1 MNTYIYERILFLNFI
16 FFYRRS
22 KQNLD
27 YAFLMMYAQSRGT
40 HYVQLEDDI
49 LTKPNFVAIMRDFA
63 LEKSAAHE
71 SWFVIDFCQLGFI
84 GKMFSSSSLPILI
97 QFFLTFY
104 NDKPGDWLLD
114 NVIQTKVCKLDQ
126 DFKKCQKEK
135 QLLWI
140 HYKPSLFQHIG
151 THSSLK
157 GKVQKLKDKQFGK
170 VSLFKPHRNPPAT
183 FESKI
188 KHYKQYSFSRAY
200 KGETFYWGLVPQPG
214 DFILI
219 KFQTPTELSGF
230 KFVSGNAE
238 HPSDRFEETNI
249 EILPAVAS
257 SSSSSSDLDQKWT
270 RKNDGFLVLSEFDT
284 HGIAEGDID
293 YKSIG
298 KISQLRLLV
307 QKSHENW
314 AILSEIHLRTP
325 LLDQAKQ

>member
-1 MNTYIYERILFLNFI
+1 
-16 FFYRRS
+16 
-22 KQNLD
+22 
-27 YAFLMMYAQSRGT
+27 MMYAQSRGT
-40 HYVQLEDDI
+40 YYVQLEDDI

-97 QFFLTFY
+97 QFFLTFF

-170 VSLFKPHRNPPAT
+170 ISLFKPHRNPPAQ
-183 FESKI
+183 FESRI

-200 KGETFYWGLVPQPG
+200 KGESFYWGLVPQPG
-214 DFILI
+214 DYILI
-219 KFQTPTELSGF
+219 KLNPPTELSGF

-238 HPSDRFEETNI
+238 HPSDRFEETNV
-249 EILPAVAS
+249 EIMPDTKV
-257 SSSSSSDLDQKWT
+257 SSDKWT
-270 RKNDGFLVLSEFDT
+270 MNSDGFFILGEFDN
-284 HGIAEGDID
+284 HGLAEGDID
-293 YKSIG
+293 YQSFG
-298 KISQLRLLV
+298 KISQVRLLV

-325 LLDQAKQ
+325 SLDKAKQ

>member
-1 MNTYIYERILFLNFI
+1 M
-16 FFYRRS
+16 
-22 KQNLD
+22 
-27 YAFLMMYAQSRGT
+27 
-40 HYVQLEDDI
+40 
-49 LTKPNFVAIMRDFA
+49 
-63 LEKSAAHE
+63 
-71 SWFVIDFCQLGFI
+71 
-84 GKMFSSSSLPILI
+84 
-97 QFFLTFY
+97 
-104 NDKPGDWLLD
+104 
-114 NVIQTKVCKLDQ
+114 
-126 DFKKCQKEK
+126 

-183 FESKI
+183 FESKV

-214 DFILI
+214 DYILI
-219 KFQTPTELSGF
+219 KFNPSVELSGF

-249 EILPAVAS
+249 EILPENHIS
-257 SSSSSSDLDQKWT
+257 SEKWIQ
-270 RKNDGFLVLSEFDT
+270 NSEGFLVLSEFDN

-293 YKSIG
+293 YETVGRIK
-298 KISQLRLLV
+298 QLRLLV

-325 LLDQAKQ
+325 SLDKAKQ